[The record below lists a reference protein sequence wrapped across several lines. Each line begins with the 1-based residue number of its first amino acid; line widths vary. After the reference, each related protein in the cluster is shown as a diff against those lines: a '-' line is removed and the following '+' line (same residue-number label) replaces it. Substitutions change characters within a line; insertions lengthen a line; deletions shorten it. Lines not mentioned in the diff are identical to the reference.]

1 MEKHMKSL
9 TITFLALLT
18 LLSGCV
24 TRYSP
29 GTSASYYYLNPHKPL
44 VNVGR
49 TALVELNNNS
59 AYPNTSSDVTQ
70 ALYAAL
76 QKKQLFG
83 LTVIPQDS
91 PEWDDLQL
99 DPNSKYSIKKLA
111 TINKKLSCD
120 AVLKGTVTSF
130 TPFPNMVLGMRLEL
144 IDLTDGELLWAIE
157 QIWDSSDK
165 NVEDRIKKY
174 YRGKKLPLT
183 SSTLQ
188 EKLGTTSSR
197 MFIKF
202 AAYET
207 AETLLPGNTRR

>member
-9 TITFLALLT
+9 AITFLALLT

-44 VNVGR
+44 ANVGR
-49 TALVELNNNS
+49 TALVQLNNNS
-59 AYPNTSSDVTQ
+59 AYPNISDDVTQ

-91 PEWDDLQL
+91 PEWEDLQL

-111 TINKKLSCD
+111 TINEKLSCD

-144 IDLTDGELLWAIE
+144 IDLFDGELLWAVE

-183 SSTLQ
+183 SSSLQ

-207 AETLLPGNTRR
+207 AETLLPGRIRR